1 MGRPGITGRV
11 ALVTGAGRRHGIGWA
26 TALRLAE
33 DGADVA
39 CLDAGCPPAH
49 APNYGTGSD
58 EELAEVVEKIRAAGR
73 RALAITADVTDW
85 AQMHAAV
92 ARVGDELGPVGL
104 CCAMAGGVGFGNGIA
119 PLLTLTEEEWDW
131 VVDVNLKGTWITAR
145 AAAASMVTNGAG
157 GRIVTVA
164 SSAALVGANGAT
176 GMAAYAAAKAG
187 VIVLTQNL
195 ASELGRFKIN
205 VNAISPG
212 MIRTQASQP
221 VKDRLESRGRLEE
234 WLSQI
239 PLKRIGEPEEI
250 AGVVSFLCSD
260 DASYVTGDALNVSGG
275 QALG

>member
-1 MGRPGITGRV
+1 MGRSGIEGRV
-11 ALVTGAGRRHGIGWA
+11 ALVTGAGRRGSIGRA

-39 CLDAGCPPAH
+39 CLDLGRPPVH
-49 APNYGTGSD
+49 APDYGVGSENELD
-58 EELAEVVEKIRAAGR
+58 ELVGEIRAIGR
-73 RALAITADVTDW
+73 RAIGVTADVTDW
-85 AQMHAAV
+85 GQMHDAID
-92 ARVGDELGPVGL
+92 RVTDDLGTISL

-119 PLLTLTEEEWDW
+119 PLLRLTEDEWDW

-145 AAAASMVTNGAG
+145 AAATSMIAAGSG

-164 SSAALVGANGAT
+164 SSTALFGANGAT

-195 ASELGRFKIN
+195 ASELGRFGIN

-221 VKDRLESRGRLEE
+221 VRDRLESRGDLTE
-234 WLSQI
+234 WLSRL
-239 PLKRIGEPEEI
+239 PLKRIGEPEEM
-250 AGVVSFLCSD
+250 AAVVSFLCSD
-260 DASYVTGDALNVSGG
+260 DASYVTGDAINATGG

>member
-1 MGRPGITGRV
+1 MGRPGITGHV

-33 DGADVA
+33 DGAHVA
-39 CLDAGCPPAH
+39 CLDVGRPPSH
-49 APNYGTGSD
+49 APNYGVGSD
-58 EELAEVVEKIRAAGR
+58 DELAELVDEIRATGR
-73 RALAITADVTDW
+73 QALAITADVTDW

-92 ARVGDELGPVGL
+92 ARVDDELGPIGL

-119 PLLTLTEEEWDW
+119 PLLTLTEDEWDW

-145 AAAASMVTNGAG
+145 AAAASMITSGAG

-164 SSAALVGANGAT
+164 SSAALPGANGTT

-195 ASELGRFKIN
+195 ASELGRYKIN

-212 MIRTQASQP
+212 MVRTQASQP
-221 VKDRLESRGRLEE
+221 VKDRLESRGRLEG

-239 PLKRIGEPEEI
+239 PLKRIGEPEEM
-250 AGVVSFLCSD
+250 AAVVSFLCSD
-260 DASYVTGDALNVSGG
+260 DASYVTGDAVNVTGG

>member
-1 MGRPGITGRV
+1 MGRPGIEGRV
-11 ALVTGAGRRHGIGWA
+11 ALVTGAGRRGSIGRA

-39 CLDAGCPPAH
+39 CLDLGRAPAH
-49 APNYGTGSD
+49 APDYGVGSD
-58 EELAEVVEKIRAAGR
+58 DELDELVGEIRDIGR
-73 RALAITADVTDW
+73 QAIGITADATDW
-85 AQMHAAV
+85 KEMHDAV
-92 ARVGDELGPVGL
+92 DRASDELGSIGI

-119 PLLTLTEEEWDW
+119 PLLRLTEDEWDW

-145 AAAASMVTNGAG
+145 AAATSMITAGSG

-164 SSAALVGANGAT
+164 SSAALAGVNGAT

-195 ASELGRFKIN
+195 ASELGRFGIN

-221 VKDRLESRGRLEE
+221 VRERLESRGHLTE
-234 WLSQI
+234 WLAHL
-239 PLKRIGEPEEI
+239 PLKRIGEPWEMAAI
-250 AGVVSFLCSD
+250 ASFLCSD
-260 DASYVTGDALNVSGG
+260 DASYVTGDAINATGG